1 MRVFVA
7 GYLPMSNLA
16 PVPVCPQVVPIKD
29 DSELEQDEGDP
40 TGPAVKVESVEVK
53 AEAVTAVMETSV

>member
-1 MRVFVA
+1 
-7 GYLPMSNLA
+7 MSNLA
-16 PVPVCPQVVPIKD
+16 PLPVCPQVVPIKD

-53 AEAVTAVMETSV
+53 AEAVTAVVETSV